1 MKYLIVL
8 ADGAGG
14 EPIEALG
21 GKTTLE
27 AADMKYTKELAAKG
41 QWWAWYRQYQQAAR
55 REATPATCQ

>member
-14 EPIEALG
+14 EPLEALG

-27 AADMKYTKELAAKG
+27 AAE
-41 QWWAWYRQYQQAAR
+41 
-55 REATPATCQ
+55 